1 MTHGPLTISSHL
13 SREDANL
20 LLENIWYLYRA
31 MSVKNGF
38 LSGFLISDL
47 GTCIM
52 SAAGLEPTDAVIA
65 SSDIQTSANEADLE
79 DVKRRYLEYM
89 VLPKGLDEA
98 FLNSPTR

>member
-38 LSGFLISDL
+38 LSGLLIADL

-65 SSDIQTSANEADLE
+65 SSDIQKSANEADLE

-89 VLPKGLDEA
+89 ALPKGIEEA

>member
-38 LSGFLISDL
+38 LSGFLVSDL

-52 SAAGLEPTDAVIA
+52 SAAGLDPTNAVIE
-65 SSDIQTSANEADLE
+65 SSRVTTSANETDLE

-89 VLPKGLDEA
+89 VLPEGLDEA